1 MGNQSAPK
9 GPQSI
14 FTRILAGYVAVT
26 LLAMLLTGLVSFWL
40 VRKNI
45 IQTNLDDLLS
55 KAGAVAEM
63 LSRSDGRVRV
73 LTLKGLQEIEALTD
87 AQLIYVGSDMVARQM
102 PTKDFQKPKTERDEN
117 GQAAE
122 KDNWPEGVPYPPQG
136 LPFLSGAISSV
147 AGSRLTSSIQE
158 QKEGQTGAYGQG
170 ESLDGDEAQSTAQPE
185 AREQDAAPVQAMA
198 QAQQTVQPQGEGQE
212 GMEDENVLLRFNL
225 AGSVDEQLM
234 RSILEGRSAT
244 DVRELQFVE
253 GLVMFAGTPIVD
265 SESADVLAAIIL
277 CRPITDV
284 SRATGQVLWMM
295 ALACAAALICAAV
308 LAWFMGRR
316 IAQPVV
322 ALSNIAGR
330 MAEGHYGERFQ
341 VTSADEIGRL
351 GGTLNLLSARLSETI
366 GTLSDEKT
374 KLEKILSAI
383 GEGIIAID
391 REGRVIHHNGAA
403 LNLLELKA
411 WEVRPDDPHALE
423 HQRQLIEMLHSSMVE
438 GERIVTNWQ
447 TVTGRTI
454 EAIASPVISN
464 QGEASGAVC
473 LVRDISE
480 AQRLE
485 QMRRDYIAN
494 ISHELRTPL
503 TGIRGMVEPLLDGL
517 METEEER
524 QNCYQVIYQET
535 IRLEKLIGEMLD
547 MSRLQAGRIQLELEP
562 MEPQGLLE
570 AAARRMQS
578 RAQEGEVE
586 LAVEAEPDL
595 MVMGDED
602 RILQVL
608 IILTDNALS
617 FTPPGGKVT
626 LFARKA
632 GEGRVALGVSDTGAG
647 IDPVDLPYI
656 WERFYKADRS
666 RMRTS
671 GTGLGLSIAKL
682 VVELMQG
689 KIDVQTQVGKGS
701 TFTFILQEAKDG

>member
-1 MGNQSAPK
+1 MSNQSAPK

-14 FTRILAGYVAVT
+14 FARILAGYVAVT

-40 VRKNI
+40 VRQSV
-45 IQTNLDDLLS
+45 IQTNLSDLLN

-73 LTLKGLQEIEALTD
+73 LTLRGLQEIEALTD
-87 AQLIYVGSDMVARQM
+87 AQLIYVDSDMVARQM
-102 PTKDFQKPKTERDEN
+102 PTKDFQKPRVEREEN
-117 GQAAE
+117 EEERGQGG
-122 KDNWPEGVPYPPQG
+122 NWPEGVPYPPQG
-136 LPFLSGAISSV
+136 FSLFDNTAASTAEDQLKEFIRSKNNGAEQSD
-147 AGSRLTSSIQE
+147 ANQE
-158 QKEGQTGAYGQG
+158 KQGGQSKALNAEEEEKSQGEQQGGGQG
-170 ESLDGDEAQSTAQPE
+170 LEED
-185 AREQDAAPVQAMA
+185 QDA
-198 QAQQTVQPQGEGQE
+198 
-212 GMEDENVLLRFNL
+212 LLRFNL

-234 RSILEGRSAT
+234 RSILEGHSAT

-284 SRATGQVLWMM
+284 SRATSQVLWMM

-423 HQRQLIEMLHSSMVE
+423 HQRQLIEMLHSSMVG

-454 EAIASPVISN
+454 EAIASPVISS
-464 QGEASGAVC
+464 QGEATGAVC

-570 AAARRMQS
+570 AAQRRMQG
-578 RAQEGEVE
+578 RAQEGGVE

-595 MVMGDED
+595 MVMGNED

-608 IILTDNALS
+608 IILADNALS

-701 TFTFILQEAKDG
+701 TFTFILQEAKAS

>member
-1 MGNQSAPK
+1 MSNQSAPK

-14 FTRILAGYVAVT
+14 FARILAGYVAVT

-40 VRKNI
+40 VRQSV
-45 IQTNLDDLLS
+45 IQTNLSDLLN

-73 LTLKGLQEIEALTD
+73 LTLRGLQEIEALTD
-87 AQLIYVGSDMVARQM
+87 AQLIYVDSDMVARQM
-102 PTKDFQKPKTERDEN
+102 PTKDFQKPRVEREEN
-117 GQAAE
+117 EEERGQGG
-122 KDNWPEGVPYPPQG
+122 NWPEGVPYPPQG
-136 LPFLSGAISSV
+136 FSLFDNTAASTAEDQLKEFIRSKNNGAEQSD
-147 AGSRLTSSIQE
+147 ANQE
-158 QKEGQTGAYGQG
+158 KQGGQSKALNAEEEEKSQGEQQGGGQG
-170 ESLDGDEAQSTAQPE
+170 LEED
-185 AREQDAAPVQAMA
+185 QDA
-198 QAQQTVQPQGEGQE
+198 
-212 GMEDENVLLRFNL
+212 LLRFNL

-284 SRATGQVLWMM
+284 SRATSHVLWMM

-423 HQRQLIEMLHSSMVE
+423 HQRQLIEMLHSSMVG

-454 EAIASPVISN
+454 EAIASPVISS
-464 QGEASGAVC
+464 QGEATGAVC

-570 AAARRMQS
+570 AAQRRMQG
-578 RAQEGEVE
+578 RAQEGGVE
-586 LAVEAEPDL
+586 LAVEAESDL
-595 MVMGDED
+595 MVMGNED

-608 IILTDNALS
+608 IILADNALS

-632 GEGRVALGVSDTGAG
+632 GEGRVALGVSDTGVG

-701 TFTFILQEAKDG
+701 TFTFILQEAKAS